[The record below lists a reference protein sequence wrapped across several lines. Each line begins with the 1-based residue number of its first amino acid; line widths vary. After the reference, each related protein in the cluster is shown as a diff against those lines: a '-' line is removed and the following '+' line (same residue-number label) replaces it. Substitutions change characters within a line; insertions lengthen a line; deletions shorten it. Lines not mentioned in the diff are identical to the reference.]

1 MKIGDKIY
9 ELRKS
14 YNISQEEL
22 AYRIGVSRRTL
33 SLWENDER
41 VPKAD
46 MLKKICVELKVDM
59 SYFFPEENRLKENE
73 LRYFEKDRAMEIFRK
88 VLIFG
93 FLGILFLVAV
103 AVMCVFIVVETA
115 PADSNISISS
125 ITITPGQW
133 AIIISSVIASAV
145 ALIIIYL
152 IISQVRRSKR
162 NKKR

>member
-1 MKIGDKIY
+1 
-9 ELRKS
+9 
-14 YNISQEEL
+14 
-22 AYRIGVSRRTL
+22 
-33 SLWENDER
+33 
-41 VPKAD
+41 